1 MSHSHHTCF
10 CPSKH
15 THIHHNCPLLARE
28 VHNVTALHI
37 GEHFGMKGKIVCVHS
52 YPDRPPALSVPEV
65 PDNPPCNSSLIV
77 PTRTGSLGCPTWLF
91 WIAVTDTKYFLTI
104 TKRSLKVTKCSPAR
118 DPTAD

>member
-37 GEHFGMKGKIVCVHS
+37 GEHFGMKGKIVCVCIHILIGHLLS
-52 YPDRPPALSVPEV
+52 AFLKFLTTPPK
-65 PDNPPCNSSLIV
+65 SSLIV

-104 TKRSLKVTKCSPAR
+104 TKRSLKVTKCSPAC